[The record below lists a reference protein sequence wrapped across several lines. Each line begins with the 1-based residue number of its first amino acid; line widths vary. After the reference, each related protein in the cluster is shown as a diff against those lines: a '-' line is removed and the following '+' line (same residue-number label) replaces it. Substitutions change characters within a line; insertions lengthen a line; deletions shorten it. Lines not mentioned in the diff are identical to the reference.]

1 MGIRFNMQKIS
12 FIKLLNNINF
22 TILKKLFF
30 LLSLSYFYFYF
41 FKNFDQISFNI
52 DFARNGKY
60 IFLAFVFC
68 ILSIFFNAIA
78 WKNIVIWFGKNKN
91 KNKNNLIYFYVLTN
105 VLKYV
110 PGGIWHFFERYN
122 FLKDI
127 SNPQLAFYST
137 LVEPYF
143 MLCASFLLASVGI
156 IFSPFYFLLLIPLV
170 FLNRKLIYL
179 ILRRLEILKIK
190 TISAL
195 KFNNTKYGF
204 EERIKII
211 SFFPARAFLIEILF
225 VLSKFIGF
233 IICFY
238 VVNLENQ
245 YSIFYLLVIFCLSWA
260 IGLIVPTAPGG
271 VGVFE
276 ACFLFFVGKNI
287 PQNIIFVSLIYFR
300 LISTL
305 ADLLLGLPFLL
316 RKLLKR
322 I

>member
-1 MGIRFNMQKIS
+1 MQKIY
-12 FIKLLNNINF
+12 FINLLKNINF

-30 LLSLSYFYFYF
+30 ILSISYFSFYF
-41 FKNFDQISFNI
+41 FKNFDQISLNI
-52 DFARNGKY
+52 DFSRNGNY
-60 IFLAFVFC
+60 IFLSFLFC
-68 ILSIFFNAIA
+68 IISIFFNALA
-78 WKNIVIWFGKNKN
+78 WKNIVLWFGKTKT
-91 KNKNNLIYFYVLTN
+91 KKNLISFYVLTN

-127 SNPQLAFYST
+127 SNPKLAFYST

-143 MLCASFLLASVGI
+143 MLCSSFLLASVGI
-156 IFSPFYFLLLIPLV
+156 IFSPFYFLLLIPLL

-179 ILRRLEILKIK
+179 ILQRLETLKGK

-195 KFNNTKYGF
+195 KINNEKYRF
-204 EERIKII
+204 EERINII
-211 SFFPARAFLIEILF
+211 SFFPTKAFLIELLF
-225 VLSKFIGF
+225 ILSKFIGF

-238 VVNLENQ
+238 VINFETK
-245 YSIFYLLVIFCLSWA
+245 YSIFYLLVIFCLSWT

-271 VGVFE
+271 IGVFE
-276 ACFLFFVGKNI
+276 ACFLFFVGKSI
-287 PQNIIFVSLIYFR
+287 PQNLILVSLIYFR

-305 ADLLLGLPFLL
+305 ADLFLGLPFLL
-316 RKLLKR
+316 RKFLKR

>member
-1 MGIRFNMQKIS
+1 MKCKVQKIS
-12 FIKLLNNINF
+12 LVKLFKNIDF
-22 TILKKLFF
+22 LILKKLFF
-30 LLSLSYFYFYF
+30 LLSIIYFCFYFY
-41 FKNFDQISFNI
+41 KNSDQITFNI

-60 IFLAFVFC
+60 IFLSFLFC
-68 ILSIFFNAIA
+68 MVSIFFNALA
-78 WKNIVIWFGKNKN
+78 WDRIVIWFGKNRP
-91 KNKNNLIYFYVLTN
+91 KNNLISFYILTN

-127 SNPQLAFYST
+127 SNPQIAFYST
-137 LVEPYF
+137 LIEPYF

-156 IFSPFYFLLLIPLV
+156 VFSPFYLLFLIPLV

-179 ILRRLEILKIK
+179 ILRRLEFLKSK

-195 KFNNTKYGF
+195 KIKNVNYRF
-204 EERIKII
+204 EERIKIV
-211 SFFPARAFLIEILF
+211 SFFPLRAFLIEILF

-233 IICFY
+233 LICFN
-238 VVNLENQ
+238 VVNVGNQ
-245 YSIFYLLVIFCLSWA
+245 YSISFLLVIFCLSWA

-276 ACFLFFVGKNI
+276 ACFLFFIGKNI
-287 PQNIIFVSLIYFR
+287 PQNLILVVLIYFR
-300 LISTL
+300 LISTS

-316 RKLLKR
+316 KNVLRR

>member
-1 MGIRFNMQKIS
+1 MS
-12 FIKLLNNINF
+12 SIKFLKNINF
-22 TILKKLFF
+22 GILKKLFF
-30 LLSLSYFYFYF
+30 LLSIFYFCFYF
-41 FKNFDQISFNI
+41 FKNFNQISFDV
-52 DFARNGKY
+52 DFSKNGNH
-60 IFLAFVFC
+60 IFLSFLFC
-68 ILSIFFNAIA
+68 VLSIFFNALA
-78 WKNIVIWFGKNKN
+78 WENIVIWFGKTQSK
-91 KNKNNLIYFYVLTN
+91 KNLISFYVLTN

-127 SNPQLAFYST
+127 SNSQLAFYST
-137 LVEPYF
+137 LIEPYF
-143 MLCASFLLASVGI
+143 MLCASFFLASVGI

-179 ILRRLEILKIK
+179 ILRRLEILKSK
-190 TISAL
+190 TISSL
-195 KFNNTKYGF
+195 KIKNVKYQF
-204 EERIKII
+204 EERVKII
-211 SFFPARAFLIEILF
+211 SFFPSRAFFIEILF

-233 IICFY
+233 IICFR
-238 VVNLENQ
+238 VFNSDNEHNV
-245 YSIFYLLVIFCLSWA
+245 FYLLVIFCLSWA

-300 LISTL
+300 LISTS

-316 RKLLKR
+316 RKVFRR

>member
-1 MGIRFNMQKIS
+1 MQKIY

-30 LLSLSYFYFYF
+30 LLSLSYFCFYF

-52 DFARNGKY
+52 DFIRNGKY
-60 IFLAFVFC
+60 IFLSFLFC

-78 WKNIVIWFGKNKN
+78 WENIVIWFGKT
-91 KNKNNLIYFYVLTN
+91 KNNNNNNFISFYVLTN
-105 VLKYV
+105 VLKYI

-122 FLKDI
+122 FLKDA

-137 LVEPYF
+137 LIEPYF

-156 IFSPFYFLLLIPLV
+156 VFSPFYFLLLIPFEIPLV
-170 FLNRKLIYL
+170 FLNRKLIYF
-179 ILRRLEILKIK
+179 ILRSLETLKVK

-195 KFNNTKYGF
+195 KFNNINYQF

-211 SFFPARAFLIEILF
+211 SFFPVKAFLIEILF

-238 VVNLENQ
+238 IVNLEIQN
-245 YSIFYLLVIFCLSWA
+245 SIFYLLVIFCLSWA

-305 ADLLLGLPFLL
+305 ADLFLGLPFLL

>member
-1 MGIRFNMQKIS
+1 MQKIS
-12 FIKLLNNINF
+12 SIKLLKNINF
-22 TILKKLFF
+22 TFLKKLFF
-30 LLSLSYFYFYF
+30 LLSLSYFCFYF

-52 DFARNGKY
+52 NLARNGKY
-60 IFLAFVFC
+60 LFLSFLFC
-68 ILSIFFNAIA
+68 ILSIFFNALA
-78 WKNIVIWFGKNKN
+78 WKNIVIWFGKTKN
-91 KNKNNLIYFYVLTN
+91 RNNLISFYVITN
-105 VLKYV
+105 ILKYV

-122 FLKDI
+122 FLKEI
-127 SNPQLAFYST
+127 SNPQLALYST
-137 LVEPYF
+137 LIEPYF
-143 MLCASFLLASVGI
+143 MLCSAFLLASVGI
-156 IFSPFYFLLLIPLV
+156 IFSPFYFLILIPLV

-179 ILRRLEILKIK
+179 ILKRLETLKIK

-195 KFNNTKYGF
+195 KINNINYQF
-204 EERIKII
+204 EENFKII

-245 YSIFYLLVIFCLSWA
+245 YSIPFLLVIFCLSWS
-260 IGLIVPTAPGG
+260 IGLIIPTAPGG

-276 ACFLFFVGKNI
+276 TCFIFFVGKDI

-305 ADLLLGLPFLL
+305 ADLFLGLPFLL

>member
-1 MGIRFNMQKIS
+1 MEIRFSMQKKY
-12 FIKLLNNINF
+12 FINLLKNFNF
-22 TILKKLFF
+22 TLLKKLFF
-30 LLSLSYFYFYF
+30 ILSVSYFSFYF
-41 FKNFDQISFNI
+41 FKNFDQISLKI
-52 DFARNGKY
+52 DFARNANY
-60 IFLAFVFC
+60 IFLSFLFC
-68 ILSIFFNAIA
+68 LISIFFNALA
-78 WKNIVIWFGKNKN
+78 WKNIVVWFGNTKTK
-91 KNKNNLIYFYVLTN
+91 KSLISFYVLTN

-143 MLCASFLLASVGI
+143 MLSSSFLLASVGI

-179 ILRRLEILKIK
+179 ILQRLETFKGKTIRALKIK
-190 TISAL
+190 
-195 KFNNTKYGF
+195 NEKYRF
-204 EERIKII
+204 DERINII

-238 VVNLENQ
+238 SVNLDHR
-245 YSIFYLLVIFCLSWA
+245 YSIFYLLIIFCLSWA

-287 PQNIIFVSLIYFR
+287 PQNIVLVSLIYFR
-300 LISTL
+300 LISTS
-305 ADLLLGLPFLL
+305 ADLFLGLPFLL
-316 RKLLKR
+316 RKFLKR

>member
-1 MGIRFNMQKIS
+1 MQKIY
-12 FIKLLNNINF
+12 FINLLKNINF

-30 LLSLSYFYFYF
+30 ILSISYFSFYF
-41 FKNFDQISFNI
+41 FKNFDQISLNI
-52 DFARNGKY
+52 DFAENGNF
-60 IFLAFVFC
+60 IFLSFLFC
-68 ILSIFFNAIA
+68 IISIFFNALA
-78 WKNIVIWFGKNKN
+78 WKNIVLWFGKTKT
-91 KNKNNLIYFYVLTN
+91 KKNLISFYVLTN

-143 MLCASFLLASVGI
+143 MLCSSFLLASVGI
-156 IFSPFYFLLLIPLV
+156 IFSPFYFLLLIPLL

-179 ILRRLEILKIK
+179 ILQRLETLKGK

-195 KFNNTKYGF
+195 KINNEKYRF
-204 EERIKII
+204 EERINII
-211 SFFPARAFLIEILF
+211 SFFPTKAFLIELLF
-225 VLSKFIGF
+225 ILSKFIGF

-238 VVNLENQ
+238 VINFDTK
-245 YSIFYLLVIFCLSWA
+245 YSIFYLLVIFCLSWT

-271 VGVFE
+271 IGVFE
-276 ACFLFFVGKNI
+276 ACFLFFVGKSI
-287 PQNIIFVSLIYFR
+287 PQNLILVSLIYFR

-305 ADLLLGLPFLL
+305 ADLFLGLPFLL
-316 RKLLKR
+316 RKFLKR